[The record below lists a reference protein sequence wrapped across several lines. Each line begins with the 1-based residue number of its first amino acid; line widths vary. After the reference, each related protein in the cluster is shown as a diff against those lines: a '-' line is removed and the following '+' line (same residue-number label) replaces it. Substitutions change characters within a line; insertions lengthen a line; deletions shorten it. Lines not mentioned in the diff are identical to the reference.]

1 MNRTREENTLYMR
14 EYKRKNREK
23 VNEYA
28 KRWMW
33 AKRHGMEK
41 LSTGR
46 GLERVK
52 N

>member
-33 AKRHGMEK
+33 AYRHNMKKVINRQPLEK
-41 LSTGR
+41 
-46 GLERVK
+46 V
-52 N
+52 